1 MRGPTQAEVNPFPF
15 SDTNKRYHT
24 YEDYLKHAYGSKCAK
39 LTLDA
44 GFTCPNIDGTRGYGG
59 CIYCSA
65 RGSGDFSPSARLS
78 LTEQYAIQREKIRQK
93 WKDAKLIPYLQA
105 HTNTY
110 APIERLR
117 QIYREVLS
125 LPDAVAVHI
134 ATRADCLSSEVLSLL
149 GRVTERLPLTVE
161 LGLQTVWDETARRIG
176 RGHTYEEFLD
186 GYHRLREALPEVR
199 VSVHLI
205 NGLPG
210 EEKAHMLQT
219 AETVASLV
227 PHEVKLHLLHAL
239 RGTPL
244 GAMYERGEYTPMTR
258 EEYVDVVV
266 EQLRRFPPST
276 VIGRLTG
283 DGKAED
289 LLAPLWSLK
298 KLCVINEVDKKMAS
312 GGFFQGDLCKSNKK

>member
-1 MRGPTQAEVNPFPF
+1 MKKQTAAEKNPFPF

-24 YEDYLKHAYGSKCAK
+24 YDYYLKHTYGGKCAK

-65 RGSGDFSPSARLS
+65 RGSGDFAPSACLPLS
-78 LTEQYAIQREKIRQK
+78 EQYAVQRDAVRKK
-93 WKDAKLIPYLQA
+93 WQSAKLIPYLQA

-110 APIERLR
+110 APTERLR
-117 QIYREVLS
+117 EVYREVVA
-125 LPDAVAVHI
+125 LPEAVALHI
-134 ATRADCLSSEVLSLL
+134 ATRADCLSDEVLSLL
-149 GRVTERLPLTVE
+149 SEVAERLPLTVE

-176 RGHTYEEFLD
+176 RGHTYAEFLD
-186 GYHRLREALPEVR
+186 GYHRLRATLPSVR
-199 VSVHLI
+199 VGIHLI

-210 EEKAHMLQT
+210 EGREQMLRT
-219 AETVASLV
+219 AEAVAALA
-227 PHEVKLHLLHAL
+227 PHEVKLHLLHVL

-244 GAMYERGEYTPMTR
+244 AAMYERGEYIPMTR

-266 EQLRRFPPST
+266 EQLRRFPPET

-283 DGKAED
+283 DGKADD
-289 LLAPLWSLK
+289 LLAPPWSLK
-298 KLCVINEVDKKMAS
+298 KLCVLNEIDKKMQN
-312 GGFFQGDLCKSNKK
+312 GGFMQGDLCKTNKN